1 MDNSPHVPS
10 RDLTEH
16 LAYEYW
22 QNRGAPYGSSEVDWI
37 AAETTLAAAQKLRR
51 KEFSLCSLSLE
62 ATESSFR

>member
-1 MDNSPHVPS
+1 MDNSPHISS

-16 LAYEYW
+16 LAYQYW
-22 QNRGAPYGSSEVDWI
+22 QKRGAPYGSSEVDWM
-37 AAETTLAAAQKLRR
+37 AAENTLAAAQKPRR